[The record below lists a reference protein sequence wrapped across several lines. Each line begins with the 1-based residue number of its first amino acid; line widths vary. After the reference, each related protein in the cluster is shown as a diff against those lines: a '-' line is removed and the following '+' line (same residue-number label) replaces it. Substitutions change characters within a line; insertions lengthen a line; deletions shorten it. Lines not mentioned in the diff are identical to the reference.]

1 MAGFSRE
8 SILYRDR
15 FSANLTEIGQY
26 SSTLT
31 QNIPVFREPK
41 PETGSIALSAGQN
54 GDKFPSQLRL
64 LISTPKC
71 PLLTQTIGK
80 AAAHH
85 RGLLP
90 YCASSFALRLKCK
103 GLAP

>member
-26 SSTLT
+26 SPTLS

-41 PETGSIALSAGQN
+41 PETGSIALNAGQN
-54 GDKFPSQLRL
+54 GDKFPSQPPL
-64 LISTPKC
+64 LI
-71 PLLTQTIGK
+71 LTQIIGK